1 MLRGSRGRAEA
12 ALAISGAARS
22 IAHGSSAADVPGS
35 PVADCEAGGEEGDG
49 VEPAVGSGVLDAVE
63 SPESQPASASTATA
77 ASALTQVPIVAVL
90 FTSAHRTGLVIG
102 VVEGALAGQHRG
114 WH

>member
-1 MLRGSRGRAEA
+1 M
-12 ALAISGAARS
+12 
-22 IAHGSSAADVPGS
+22 PGS
-35 PVADCEAGGEEGDG
+35 PVADCEAGGEDGDG
-49 VEPAVGSGVLDAVE
+49 VEPAVEPAVGSGVLDAVE
-63 SPESQPASASTATA
+63 SPESQPASVSAATA

-90 FTSAHRTGLVIG
+90 FTSAHRTGPVIG